1 MPMPEGLPRRERRN
15 HESSPS
21 SLVIHNVVV
30 GGHRT
35 SVRLEPVMW
44 DALHDIAR
52 RLRVTT
58 HDLVTDIDRVR
69 TASSLTA
76 AIRVYIVDFYRAA
89 ALPAGPAEVAEG
101 PVLRM

>member
-1 MPMPEGLPRRERRN
+1 MPEGLPRPARRN

-58 HDLVTDIDRVR
+58 HGLVTDIDRVR

-89 ALPAGPAEVAEG
+89 ALRAGPAQVVEQ

>member
-1 MPMPEGLPRRERRN
+1 
-15 HESSPS
+15 
-21 SLVIHNVVV
+21 
-30 GGHRT
+30 
-35 SVRLEPVMW
+35 MW

-76 AIRVYIVDFYRAA
+76 AIRIYIVDFYRAA